1 MKLFVN
7 GKEIEVPAAAMEKR
21 IVEFLREDL
30 DLTGAKN
37 ACDVGACGA
46 CTILVNDE
54 PCRICIKRV
63 KDFAGQR
70 ILTIEGLAAPDGTLH
85 PLQQAFVDCG
95 AIQCGYCTPGMVLT
109 AHAFLLKNPCPTRE
123 QIRRAI
129 FQNLCRCTG
138 YQQIIDAV
146 ERAALHYRSVASGVS
161 PDVED
166 GILPSEIASDI
177 SKHSELGATSPPGG
191 TPGSTA
197 GQRPAAT

>member
-21 IVEFLREDL
+21 IVEFLRENL

-37 ACDVGACGA
+37 ACDIGACGA

-54 PCRICIKRV
+54 PSRICIKLV
-63 KDFAGQR
+63 KDFGGQR
-70 ILTIEGLAAPDGTLH
+70 ILTIEGMAAPDGTLH

-109 AHAFLLKNPCPTRE
+109 AHAFLLKNPRPTRD
-123 QIRRAI
+123 QIRQAI
-129 FQNLCRCTG
+129 FKNLCRCTG

-146 ERAALHYRSVASGVS
+146 EKAAPHYQRVAS
-161 PDVED
+161 
-166 GILPSEIASDI
+166 GILPSGPASDI
-177 SKHSELGATSPPGG
+177 SKRSKLATTFPPGRM
-191 TPGSTA
+191 PGSKA

>member
-7 GKEIEVPAAAMEKR
+7 GKEIEIPAVAMEKR

-37 ACDVGACGA
+37 ACDIGACGA

-54 PCRICIKRV
+54 PIRICIKRV

-70 ILTIEGLAAPDGTLH
+70 ILTVEGLAAPDGTLH

-95 AIQCGYCTPGMVLT
+95 AIQCGFCTPGMVMT
-109 AHAFLLKNPCPTRE
+109 AHAFLLKNPRPTRE

-146 ERAALHYRSVASGVS
+146 EKAAPHYQSVASGVS

-166 GILPSEIASDI
+166 GILPSGPALDTPKRP
-177 SKHSELGATSPPGG
+177 KHSTTSPGRM
-191 TPGSTA
+191 PGSTA

>member
-37 ACDVGACGA
+37 ACDIGACGA

-54 PCRICIKRV
+54 PSRICVKLV
-63 KDFAGQR
+63 KDFSGQR

-95 AIQCGYCTPGMVLT
+95 AIQCGFCTPGMVMT
-109 AHAFLLKNPCPTRE
+109 AHAFLSKNPRPTRE
-123 QIRRAI
+123 QIRKAI
-129 FQNLCRCTG
+129 NGNLCRCTG
-138 YQQIIDAV
+138 YQQIIDAIEKAAVNYRQQSKASEKV
-146 ERAALHYRSVASGVS
+146 EL
-161 PDVED
+161 
-166 GILPSEIASDI
+166 
-177 SKHSELGATSPPGG
+177 
-191 TPGSTA
+191 TA
-197 GQRPAAT
+197 I

>member
-1 MKLFVN
+1 
-7 GKEIEVPAAAMEKR
+7 MEKR

-54 PCRICIKRV
+54 PLKICIKRV
-63 KDFAGQR
+63 KDFAGQH
-70 ILTIEGLAAPDGTLH
+70 ILTIEGLAASDGMLH

-109 AHAFLLKNPCPTRE
+109 AHAFLLKNPHPTRE
-123 QIRRAI
+123 EIRRAI

-146 ERAALHYRSVASGVS
+146 ERAALHYQREERSLQAAS
-161 PDVED
+161 
-166 GILPSEIASDI
+166 
-177 SKHSELGATSPPGG
+177 TSGK
-191 TPGSTA
+191 
-197 GQRPAAT
+197 PAARRTSKGVMPAKVEAG

>member
-7 GKEIEVPAAAMEKR
+7 GKEIEVPAGAMEKR

-54 PCRICIKRV
+54 PSRICIKRV

-109 AHAFLLKNPCPTRE
+109 AHAFLLKNTRPTRE
-123 QIRRAI
+123 QIRHAI

-146 ERAALHYRSVASGVS
+146 EQAAPHYRSVASGVS

-166 GILPSEIASDI
+166 GILPSGMASDI
-177 SKHSELGATSPPGG
+177 SKSSKLATASPPGRM
-191 TPGSTA
+191 PGSTA
-197 GQRPAAT
+197 GRRPAAT

>member
-1 MKLFVN
+1 MQMKLFVN
-7 GKEIEVPAAAMEKR
+7 GKEIEVPAAAMDKR

-37 ACDVGACGA
+37 ACDIGACGA

-54 PCRICIKRV
+54 PIRICIKRV

-70 ILTIEGLAAPDGTLH
+70 ILTIEGLAAADGTLH

-95 AIQCGYCTPGMVLT
+95 AIQCGFCTPGMVLT

-123 QIRRAI
+123 QIRQAI
-129 FQNLCRCTG
+129 NGNLCRCTG

-146 ERAALHYRSVASGVS
+146 EKAAPHYQKQIDAR
-161 PDVED
+161 ED
-166 GILPSEIASDI
+166 GNSLAPQRSAGRG
-177 SKHSELGATSPPGG
+177 LGRGATTPDKTEVPATAASSP
-191 TPGSTA
+191 
-197 GQRPAAT
+197 